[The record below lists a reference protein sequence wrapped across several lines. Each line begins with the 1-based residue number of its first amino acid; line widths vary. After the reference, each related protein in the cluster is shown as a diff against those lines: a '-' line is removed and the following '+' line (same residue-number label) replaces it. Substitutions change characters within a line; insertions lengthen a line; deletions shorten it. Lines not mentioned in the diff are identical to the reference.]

1 MLGLPASSAAPIR
14 KIARVVIGVG
24 MLAAVTAGCSEVDSS
39 STAAAGSDDIA
50 AVAAAPTEKPVD
62 EAERLRAALASTGVT
77 PAFSDDMLQA
87 LGDGVCQQLAAGTDR
102 AMIIA
107 NLRAVSLNGASEP
120 MVTSGNGSAAS
131 TTPPAP
137 ISWLKCSS
145 MRPRPTTAGSSA
157 NGVHDQDI
165 GRRLASGI
173 GRHRSE

>member
-1 MLGLPASSAAPIR
+1 MLGLPASSAAPMR
-14 KIARVVIGVG
+14 MSARVVIGVG
-24 MLAAVTAGCSEVDSS
+24 MLAAVTAGCSEDDSS

-62 EAERLRAALASTGVT
+62 EADRLRAALASTGVT

-131 TTPPAP
+131 TTPP
-137 ISWLKCSS
+137 
-145 MRPRPTTAGSSA
+145 SA
-157 NGVHDQDI
+157 DQ
-165 GRRLASGI
+165 LAEVFVDAAEADYC
-173 GRHRSE
+173 R

>member
-1 MLGLPASSAAPIR
+1 MTPRMVVSLQFVSTTEGMTLVLGLPASSAAPIR

-24 MLAAVTAGCSEVDSS
+24 MLAAVTAGCSEDDSS

-62 EAERLRAALASTGVT
+62 EADRLRAALASTGGVT

-131 TTPPAP
+131 TTPPQRR
-137 ISWLKCSS
+137 S
-145 MRPRPTTAGSSA
+145 AG
-157 NGVHDQDI
+157 
-165 GRRLASGI
+165 
-173 GRHRSE
+173 